1 MDEMQARY
9 TDLGMMRATR
19 RKLGLFVLALGIVLL
34 FRPAGAHMRA
44 ASLLTRFQAPTD
56 HGMVARYGAHDVVER
71 SMTFPAERGAVPARV
86 YTPADATDAPGIV
99 LVHGVHHTGID
110 EPRLVR
116 FARTIAAAGVV
127 VMTPEIA
134 ELRDYH
140 VDPRSIET
148 IGAAAHALRGE
159 VHRGTVGVMGLSF
172 AGGLALLAAADPR
185 FASDIGF
192 VVAVGAH
199 DDLTRVS
206 EFFATSRITDPDGNP
221 QPIKAHEYGA
231 LVLVYSHIEDFFPA
245 EDVPVAREAL
255 RAWLWED
262 RDAARARLP
271 ALGPVAREKM
281 ERLFGAK
288 VDSIAQEILAELKT
302 HQDEAARV
310 SPHGHLGT
318 LKVPVFLLHGAGDT
332 VIPAS
337 ETLWLAKDVPAGL
350 AKDVLVSPA
359 IQHVE
364 LEGEPTAMD
373 KWALVHFMA
382 DVLAEA
388 DRAGRG

>member
-1 MDEMQARY
+1 MK
-9 TDLGMMRATR
+9 RATT
-19 RKLGLFVLALGIVLL
+19 RKLGLFVLVAGLVLL

-44 ASLLTRFQAPTD
+44 ASLLTRFQAPQD
-56 HGMVARYGAHDVVER
+56 HGMVARYGAHDV
-71 SMTFPAERGAVPARV
+71 AERLLPFKNADGVTVPARV
-86 YTPADATDAPGIV
+86 YAPSDLPDAPGIV
-99 LVHGVHHTGID
+99 LVHGVHHTGVE

-116 FARTIAAAGVV
+116 FARTIAATGVV

-140 VDPRSIET
+140 VDIKSIDT
-148 IGAAAHALRGE
+148 IGAAVHVLRGE
-159 VHRGTVGVMGLSF
+159 VHRKTVGVMGLSF
-172 AGGLALLAAADPR
+172 GGGLSLLAASDPR
-185 FASDIGF
+185 FADDVGF

-206 EFFATSRITDPDGNP
+206 HFFATSEIADPDGKP
-221 QPIKAHEYGA
+221 QPIKAHEYGP
-231 LVLVYSHIEDFFPA
+231 LVLVYSHIEDFFPQ
-245 EDVPVAREAL
+245 EDVPAARDAL
-255 RAWLWED
+255 RLWLWEE
-262 RDAARARLP
+262 RDAARAKLP

-281 ERLFGAK
+281 DRLFSGK
-288 VDSIAQEILAELKT
+288 IDSISKEILTELAS
-302 HQDEAARV
+302 HEAEAARV
-310 SPHGHLGT
+310 SPHGHMGGLR
-318 LKVPVFLLHGAGDT
+318 VPVFLLHGAGDT

-364 LEGEPTAMD
+364 LEGEPTTMD

-388 DRAGRG
+388 ERAGS

>member
-1 MDEMQARY
+1 MK
-9 TDLGMMRATR
+9 RATR
-19 RKLGLFVLALGIVLL
+19 RKLGLLVVIAAIVLL

-44 ASLLTRFQAPTD
+44 ASLLTRFQTPGD
-56 HGMVARYGAHDVVER
+56 LGVVARYGKHVVAER
-71 SMTFPAERGAVPARV
+71 SMTVQTERGPVPARV
-86 YTPADATDAPGIV
+86 YSPVDASAADAPGVV

-116 FARTIAAAGVV
+116 FAKTIAATGVV
-127 VMTPEIA
+127 VMTPEIV

-140 VDPRSIET
+140 VDPRSIDT
-148 IGAAAHALRGE
+148 IGAAARALSGE

-172 AGGLALLAAADPR
+172 GGGLSLLAAADPR
-185 FASDIGF
+185 FAPHIGF

-206 EFFATSRITDPDGNP
+206 EFFATSHITDPDGNP
-221 QPIKAHEYGA
+221 QPVKAHEYGA
-231 LVLVYSHIEDFFPA
+231 LVLVYSHIEDFFPK
-245 EDVPVAREAL
+245 EDVAVAREAL
-255 RAWLWED
+255 RLWLWED

-271 ALGPVAREKM
+271 ALGPIAREKM
-281 ERLFGAK
+281 ERLFSAK
-288 VDSIAQEILAELKT
+288 IDSIAEEMLTEL
-302 HQDEAARV
+302 HAHVDEAARV
-310 SPHGHLGT
+310 SPRGHMAGLRA
-318 LKVPVFLLHGAGDT
+318 PVFLLHGAGDT

-337 ETLWLAKDVPAGL
+337 ETLWLARDVPAGL

-364 LEGEPTAMD
+364 LEGEPSATD

-382 DVLAEA
+382 DVLAQA
-388 DRAGRG
+388 DRAERR